1 MSRLRTLT
9 IALLVADVAAHVV
22 AFRQAQRADAPS
34 RDTFGM
40 LGGAAM
46 YALLAAGVAARHPV
60 AEREA
65 ARAPVGG
72 ILALVGTWKQSA
84 IPAAT
89 RQAIIGVDVLL
100 VVTGIAARRAAEV
113 EAAT

>member
-1 MSRLRTLT
+1 MSRLRTVRT
-9 IALLVADVAAHVV
+9 ALLVADVAAHLV
-22 AFRQAQRADAPS
+22 AFRQAQQADAPA
-34 RDTFGM
+34 RDRVGM

-46 YALLAAGVAARHPV
+46 YALLAAGVAGGNSI

-72 ILALVGTWKQSA
+72 IAALVVTWKQSA

-89 RQAIIGVDVLL
+89 RQAIIGIDVALIA
-100 VVTGIAARRAAEV
+100 TGIAARRAS
-113 EAAT
+113 AALA

>member
-1 MSRLRTLT
+1 MSRLRTLRT
-9 IALLVADVAAHVV
+9 ALLVADAAAHVV
-22 AFRQAQRADAPS
+22 AFRQAQRADASS
-34 RDTFGM
+34 RDRFGM

-46 YALLAAGVAARHPV
+46 YALLAAGVAGGNSV

-72 ILALVGTWKQSA
+72 IAALVVTWKQSA

-89 RQAIIGVDVLL
+89 RQAIIGIDVLL
-100 VVTGIAARRAAEV
+100 VVAGIAARRESAAI
-113 EAAT
+113 A